1 MSLKGNIEAEALN
14 GQIQKLLELR
24 GYSAYE
30 IALKNGFKGTE
41 EEWLASLK
49 ADFDEEADEA
59 KASIFSYVDE
69 TVVPGA
75 VEEINTAKDAAKT
88 ELEGAS
94 EKEKKEI
101 SEYTREEMA
110 SARDDAIVL
119 LNEEANKFASH
130 ILMTPDEN
138 GRVYLEFGKKY
149 KVFADAKTVDIFESA
164 GGGTQTIYDC
174 YVEQGFYSGGILYR
188 SYHTN
193 QDASSYYDVSSY
205 LAIDDTYSEFFTMR
219 VLDMCEGV
227 EVGSNAVTVDVIY
240 ELEKTDKN
248 GALVLSRRKDQ
259 IHNVAD
265 PKDITGE
272 YAFVEGAKAVYLCNS
287 DLVLEGVN
295 GEDGESA
302 FIRYSANADGTD
314 FAEEWSEERN
324 YIGFATGKEAP
335 TDKSGYQWIPIAE
348 SSGTDL
354 LWENASPGSVFPA
367 TSFII
372 PGAEAYTEFFVL
384 CRLRAS
390 SARYTLGGV
399 IVKDVGSKV
408 YLITGTAW
416 AARNADAQTVEGG
429 VKFSFSLASLYQC
442 RTATLTVNY
451 ENYCIPYRIYGVKRK
466 V

>member
-1 MSLKGNIEAEALN
+1 MMTMGRRSSVCSPRVQRRERRRNMSLKGNIEAEALN

-69 TVVPGA
+69 TVIPGA
-75 VEEINTAKDAAKT
+75 VEEINEAKDAAKT
-88 ELEGAS
+88 ELEETSKKEKGKMSLYAS
-94 EKEKKEI
+94 EVETKKNEALQAVDQAAVLYDRKEI
-101 SEYTREEMA
+101 LVWENQSIDGD
-110 SARDDAIVL
+110 ARSLTVNIAEGKYEAFRIMFCDLGSRIVGDIVL
-119 LNEEANKFASH
+119 YIGDSGH
-130 ILMTPDEN
+130 I
-138 GRVYLEFGKKY
+138 EFP
-149 KVFADAKTVDIFESA
+149 
-164 GGGTQTIYDC
+164 
-174 YVEQGFYSGGILYR
+174 
-188 SYHTN
+188 
-193 QDASSYYDVSSY
+193 
-205 LAIDDTYSEFFTMR
+205 
-219 VLDMCEGV
+219 
-227 EVGSNAVTVDVIY
+227 DVIRD
-240 ELEKTDKN
+240 TT
-248 GALVLSRRKDQ
+248 
-259 IHNVAD
+259 
-265 PKDITGE
+265 PKWD
-272 YAFVEGAKAVYLCNS
+272 VQV
-287 DLVLEGVN
+287 
-295 GEDGESA
+295 
-302 FIRYSANADGTD
+302 NADSIV
-314 FAEEWSEERN
+314 FSS
-324 YIGFATGKEAP
+324 GFAPDSTIPQPYKIYGKE
-335 TDKSGYQWIPIAE
+335 TQKYNISVEDLTG

-384 CRLRAS
+384 CRLRTS